1 MSPLIYDKDCEILSQ
16 KYWQENFVQL
26 IDWFTNSLVQ
36 HFKNVMPKNEITDF
50 VKKNLELV
58 VGAQADANTDA

>member
-1 MSPLIYDKDCEILSQ
+1 M
-16 KYWQENFVQL
+16 F
-26 IDWFTNSLVQ
+26 DWFTNSPVQ

-58 VGAQADANTDA
+58 VGAQAHANTDA